1 MLLVEKETGS
11 IIGVGNFKGE
21 APSGSYYV
29 DGPYAKNDEV
39 VTNISQI
46 EEEIALR
53 ILEGIYTKRIATYKT
68 ESDPLYMEWQF
79 DQTPESEQAWRDKV
93 EEIKLRYPLVEA

>member
-1 MLLVEKETGS
+1 MNTYIFNGQSHTDFTSEYMLSLGMNTE
-11 IIGVGNFKGE
+11 
-21 APSGSYYV
+21 
-29 DGPYAKNDEV
+29 
-39 VTNISQI
+39 QI
-46 EEEIALR
+46 ESVLNQKAFELSQN
-53 ILEGIYTKRIATYKT
+53 LEKRQVAYKT

>member
-1 MLLVEKETGS
+1 MNTYIFYGQSHTDFTDEYMLSLGM
-11 IIGVGNFKGE
+11 
-21 APSGSYYV
+21 
-29 DGPYAKNDEV
+29 NDEQ
-39 VTNISQI
+39 ISSVIQQKI
-46 EEEIALR
+46 FELSQN
-53 ILEGIYTKRIATYKT
+53 LEKRQTAYKA

>member
-1 MLLVEKETGS
+1 MNTYIFNRQSHSDFNSEYMLSLGMNNE
-11 IIGVGNFKGE
+11 
-21 APSGSYYV
+21 
-29 DGPYAKNDEV
+29 
-39 VTNISQI
+39 QI
-46 EEEIALR
+46 ESALNQKAFELSQN
-53 ILEGIYTKRIATYKT
+53 LEKRQVAYKA